1 MSDMFPDEDTL
12 PGVDQSAPMIA
23 EPLPEMDAEMW
34 QAGIQAVVTVPDDVP
49 PVWPTAEEWAAEAR
63 RYRTESALVDDA
75 AASARLLL
83 GAARAFEQAGD
94 VAQAERVCE
103 EALQYDPNA
112 TDVLRVRARL
122 AEGRGEFD
130 DAHALW
136 AHMATAMESA
146 DERATYGATTAE
158 WTLAR
163 GGKLPP
169 VARQAIPAGPARA
182 LAQAEEA
189 LRVGAP
195 GDVANA
201 LADAGRAV
209 GGALGAAL
217 LDQAARCREA
227 ARDRVAAASE
237 RAEAVKLDPDAPPSL
252 PARLRDAARADE
264 RKVQPLL
271 DERRRRAGRR
281 AVDRARALER
291 GGRDPPRRQEA
302 RRGAAG
308 GAGARDRG
316 GGARPHR
323 SGSVQ
328 RRAAG
333 SGQPRAASGR
343 HHGRRRRRGPHLDR
357 GREPTRAAVRSRP
370 RRR

>member
-1 MSDMFPDEDTL
+1 MAGPRKPTGSDWDPTLDDAEIFIEAPTAPSTVGPLPESDDTGEGLGMSDMFPDEDTL

-34 QAGIQAVVTVPDDVP
+34 QAGIQAVVNVPDNVP

-63 RYRTESALVDDA
+63 RYRTESALADDGS
-75 AASARLLL
+75 ASARLLL

-94 VAQAERVCE
+94 VAQAERVCD

-136 AHMATAMESA
+136 AHMATAMQSA

-237 RAEAVKLDPDAPPSL
+237 RAEAVNLDPT
-252 PARLRDAARADE
+252 
-264 RKVQPLL
+264 
-271 DERRRRAGRR
+271 RRRRCRR
-281 AVDRARALER
+281 ACGTRPARTSAR
-291 GGRDPPRRQEA
+291 CSRCSTSSAPGRKASCRPRSR
-302 RRGAAG
+302 
-308 GAGARDRG
+308 AGA
-316 GGARPHR
+316 P
-323 SGSVQ
+323 
-328 RRAAG
+328 
-333 SGQPRAASGR
+333 
-343 HHGRRRRRGPHLDR
+343 
-357 GREPTRAAVRSRP
+357 RSRP
-370 RRR
+370 ASATRSAPGCCARGWRP

>member
-1 MSDMFPDEDTL
+1 MSGMSDMFPDEDTL

-34 QAGIQAVVTVPDDVP
+34 QAGIQAVVNVPDDVA

-63 RYRTESALVDDA
+63 RYRTESALADDA
-75 AASARLLL
+75 SAAARLLL

-94 VAQAERVCE
+94 VAQAERVCD

-136 AHMATAMESA
+136 AHMATAMQSA

-195 GDVANA
+195 GDVATA
-201 LADAGRAV
+201 LADAGRGRGRRARGGPARS
-209 GGALGAAL
+209 GGALPRGR
-217 LDQAARCREA
+217 ARSR
-227 ARDRVAAASE
+227 RGGVASGP
-237 RAEAVKLDPDAPPSL
+237 RPRSWIPTRRRPL

-264 RKVQPLL
+264 RKV
-271 DERRRRAGRR
+271 RSAARRARRRAGRR

-291 GGRDPPRRQEA
+291 RGAGDPARRQEA
-302 RRGAAG
+302 RRRCC
-308 GAGARDRG
+308 ARG
-316 GGARPHR
+316 WRP
-323 SGSVQ
+323 
-328 RRAAG
+328 
-333 SGQPRAASGR
+333 
-343 HHGRRRRRGPHLDR
+343 
-357 GREPTRAAVRSRP
+357 
-370 RRR
+370 

>member
-1 MSDMFPDEDTL
+1 MAGPRKPTGSDWDPTLDDAEIFIEAPTAPSTVGPLPESDDTGEGLGMSDMFPDEDTL

-34 QAGIQAVVTVPDDVP
+34 QAGIQAVVNVPDNVP

-63 RYRTESALVDDA
+63 RYRTESALADDGS
-75 AASARLLL
+75 ASARLLL

-94 VAQAERVCE
+94 VAQAERVCD

-136 AHMATAMESA
+136 AHMATAMQSA

-237 RAEAVKLDPDAPPSL
+237 RAEAVNLDPDAPPSL
-252 PARLRDAARADE
+252 PARLRDAARAG
-264 RKVQPLL
+264 RAQGAAAA
-271 DERRRRAGRR
+271 RRARRRAGRR
-281 AVDRARALER
+281 RCR
-291 GGRDPPRRQEA
+291 PRSR
-302 RRGAAG
+302 
-308 GAGARDRG
+308 AGA
-316 GGARPHR
+316 P
-323 SGSVQ
+323 
-328 RRAAG
+328 
-333 SGQPRAASGR
+333 
-343 HHGRRRRRGPHLDR
+343 
-357 GREPTRAAVRSRP
+357 RSRP
-370 RRR
+370 ASATRSAPGCCARGWRP